1 MAAQYSLQY
10 SAGVAIAKE
19 ARGPVAYAQE
29 NLFDHDVRTVAG
41 RTRLEVDDEMDRL
54 YPAHFAARALVTT
67 TDGRALERTV
77 IDPHGTP
84 ADPCTAEEIEA
95 KFTRLASQV
104 KKPDTV
110 ERIRS
115 AARQLV
121 AATGLDVFSQALR
134 AP

>member
-1 MAAQYSLQY
+1 MNRKLNPVVLVGALLAL
-10 SAGVAIAKE
+10 AGVAVLAVL
-19 ARGPVAYAQE
+19 ATRG
-29 NLFDHDVRTVAG
+29 G
-41 RTRLEVDDEMDRL
+41 GSSDEGKKV
-54 YPAHFAARALVTT
+54 RALVTT